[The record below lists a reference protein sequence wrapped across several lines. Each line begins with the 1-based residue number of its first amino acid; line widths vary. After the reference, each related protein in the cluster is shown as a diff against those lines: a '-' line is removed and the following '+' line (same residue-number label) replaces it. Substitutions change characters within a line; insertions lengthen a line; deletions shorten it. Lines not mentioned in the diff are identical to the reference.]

1 VTLQPETRSPSFSGA
16 VWVEELLTR
25 EETRLMN
32 IQHPVSHG
40 FCFPSSTVAL
50 FIAVT
55 THVRVAIDLA
65 LYCGDIIIDS

>member
-1 VTLQPETRSPSFSGA
+1 M
-16 VWVEELLTR
+16 EELLTR